1 MTLLTVVAAVAF
13 ANLGRWQWNKGDLRA
28 MQAAEFAQ
36 GAGVAEPLAD
46 RGLEQVPRFQRV
58 RVTGRLDPARQFLLD
73 NRIDEGRPGYEVLT
87 PLHREGRDTIL
98 VDRGWVPVSGF
109 REKLPD
115 VSFAADRDVEITGR
129 VDELPVEG
137 LASGHA
143 APDEKAPWPKV
154 TSYPTPMEL
163 AQALGRHVESRI
175 LLLDANAPNGYVREW
190 QPPGL
195 TADRHWSYGV
205 QWYAFAVLAVAL
217 WLILGFRRGRRL
229 G

>member
-1 MTLLTVVAAVAF
+1 M
-13 ANLGRWQWNKGDLRA
+13 
-28 MQAAEFAQ
+28 
-36 GAGVAEPLAD
+36 
-46 RGLEQVPRFQRV
+46 
-58 RVTGRLDPARQFLLD
+58 
-73 NRIDEGRPGYEVLT
+73 
-87 PLHREGRDTIL
+87 
-98 VDRGWVPVSGF
+98 
-109 REKLPD
+109 
-115 VSFAADRDVEITGR
+115 
-129 VDELPVEG
+129 DELPVEG

-163 AQALGRHVESRI
+163 AQALGQHVESRI
-175 LLLDANAPNGYVREW
+175 VLLDSNAPNGYVREW

-217 WLILGFRRGRRL
+217 WLILGFRRGRRI

>member
-1 MTLLTVVAAVAF
+1 MTLLTVIAAVAF

-28 MQAAEFAQ
+28 TQAAGFAR
-36 GAGVAEPLAD
+36 GAGIAEPLPSNGALD
-46 RGLEQVPRFQRV
+46 QVPRFQRV
-58 RVTGRLDPARQFLLD
+58 RVTGQLDPAHQVLLD
-73 NRIDEGRPGYEVLT
+73 NRTNEGRPGYEVLT
-87 PLHREGRDTIL
+87 PLNRDGHNTIL
-98 VDRGWVPVSGF
+98 VNRGWVPFSGF
-109 REKLPD
+109 RDKLPD
-115 VSFAADRDVEITGR
+115 VSFSADREIEITGR

-143 APDEKAPWPKV
+143 APDDKAPWPKV

-175 LLLDANAPNGYVREW
+175 VLLDASSPNGYVRDW

-217 WLILGFRRGRRL
+217 WLILGFRKRQAT
-229 G
+229 